1 MSYQLLSSGSL
12 KLEIEW
18 SEINEQPEAAQHE
31 E

>member
-1 MSYQLLSSGSL
+1 MSYQLLDSDSL

-18 SEINEQPEAAQHE
+18 SEINEQLEAAQHE